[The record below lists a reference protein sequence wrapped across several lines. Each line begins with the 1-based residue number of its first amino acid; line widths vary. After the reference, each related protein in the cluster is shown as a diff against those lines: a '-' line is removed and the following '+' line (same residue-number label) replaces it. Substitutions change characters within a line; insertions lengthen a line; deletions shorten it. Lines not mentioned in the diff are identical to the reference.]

1 MTIKSGFFNSSGG
14 DRRYDAMDLSSI
26 FDGVITDGVFATI
39 GKIFAVKPGS
49 GLQVTVDTGKAWFN
63 HTWTVNDAVL
73 PLTISAADVTL
84 DRIDAVVLEVNTTD
98 SVRKNTIKVV
108 KGSPSSSPT
117 PPKMTNTTDIHQYP
131 LAYVTVKKG
140 ATSIST
146 SNIEITVGRD
156 PCPFVTGP
164 LKTVPI
170 DSLFAQW
177 EDEFDYWFNN
187 VKSTLEGDTAAN
199 LQRQIDEIKDAD
211 TPGSIQFK
219 IDALEKNAGRQIYDE
234 ALGKFVRVRSTIS
247 TLRARYTDGAVWQ
260 QENIPPESGQ
270 GCYVTHD
277 HIVFTTTYISSSG
290 WDAVMRTY
298 DRETMHLLKTASM
311 NLNQTGAYAHVF
323 PTFGNPNFVKLGGG
337 NTFSI
342 CNIVTGV
349 GVKIGTRY
357 SGTPFSTDNYV
368 GFLYAFDNQVMVY
381 WGGHD
386 DKYADRSITLLNSTG
401 YARLLGISGNN
412 VYIGVIPQSSLKT
425 TTVYRI
431 SLNATNATKTMI
443 TRLDTLV
450 GDTIRLTDG
459 RYYGL
464 CGNNDN
470 TEFGRIIFNAETEFI
485 EYKPYRMDGISNTV
499 WRLFSVQDYIGSYS
513 GRLYFYNTNSAMLA
527 EIDRET
533 LEPIGATAL
542 MINMRDNVFS
552 PIHSE
557 IEFKEG
563 VIPVGGYMMDVT
575 TLELSPIVSGYDL
588 ESGASNPNMVLRR
601 MMLKTYA
608 NLSEISFTEMPFL
621 IGVTGLLSDTTKR
634 LIYAPGFNTQ
644 LKGVID

>member
-170 DSLFAQW
+170 DSLFTQW

-187 VKSTLEGDTAAN
+187 VKTTLEGDTAAN

-211 TPGSIQFK
+211 TPGSIQFQ
-219 IDALEKNAGRQIYDE
+219 IDALEKIAGRQIYDE

-247 TLRARYTDGAVWQ
+247 TLRARYADGVVSQ
-260 QENIPPESGQ
+260 REGINPEGGQ
-270 GCYVTHD
+270 GCYVTRD
-277 HIVFTTTYISSSG
+277 HLVFTTTYISSS

-298 DRETMHLLKTASM
+298 DRKTMHLLKTMSM
-311 NLNQTGAYAHVF
+311 PLDQTGGYATVL
-323 PTFGNPNFVKLGGG
+323 PTFGNPNFVELRGATKS
-337 NTFSI
+337 SI
-342 CNIVTGV
+342 YNIVTGV

-357 SGTPFSTDNYV
+357 SSTPFSTDNYV
-368 GFLYAFDNQVMVY
+368 GFIYVFSSQVMVY
-381 WGGHD
+381 WGKHD
-386 DKYADRSITLLNSTG
+386 DEYADRSITLLNSTG
-401 YARLLGISGNN
+401 YAGILGISGNN
-412 VYIGVIPQSSLKT
+412 VYVSVIKSSSPSST
-425 TTVYRI
+425 AVYRI
-431 SLNATNATKTMI
+431 SLNDTSATKSVI
-443 TRLDTLV
+443 TRFDKPSTA
-450 GDTIRLTDG
+450 DAIRLADG
-459 RYYGL
+459 RYYTVYA
-464 CGNNDN
+464 NSNN
-470 TEFGRIIFNAETEFI
+470 TEFGAVIFNAETEFI
-485 EYKPYRMDGISNTV
+485 EYKPYSMDGNSNTV
-499 WRLFSVQDYIGSYS
+499 RMLFSTSDYIGSYS
-513 GRLYFYNTNSAMLA
+513 GRLYFYNTNSAMLT

-542 MINMRDNVFS
+542 MINMPDNVFS
-552 PIHSE
+552 PIRSE

-563 VIPVGGYMMDVT
+563 VIPVGGYMMDVK
-575 TLELSPIVSGYDL
+575 TLELSPIVSGYVPG
-588 ESGASNPNMVLRR
+588 SGGDKTTAHLTRIMLR
-601 MMLKTYA
+601 TFA

-621 IGVTGLLSDTTKR
+621 IGLTGLLSDTTKR
-634 LIYAPGFNTQ
+634 LIYAPGFNTR
-644 LKGVID
+644 LEGVID